1 MEITRRALTA
11 GLVAAPALLRG
22 VPALAT
28 LPPLPPIDPRDVTF
42 VRPGDALY
50 DQYLPAYN
58 LRTELRPSLR
68 AMCCTAKGVAQTIA
82 WLRDEHIPF
91 ALRSGGHCFEGFSQ
105 SISVVVDTR
114 LMNDVHVDGM
124 TLAVGAGVSLGAVYQ
139 AISPQGMAFPGGS
152 CPTVGVSGHTL
163 GGGFGLLARSRGLAC
178 DVLQAIELI
187 DANGKTVVAS
197 AAQNADLFWASRGG
211 GGGAFGAAMRF
222 HFAIAPIGKV
232 TTFGVTWNLPEKQA
246 VALFAAWEAWAPDAP
261 RDITALLRLSKRKDG
276 LIDLHCFGQSEGP
289 ARTLRRELKTLLDIA
304 RPQTAPDIRTV
315 SVMAAINHFAGSWD
329 YVSQYS
335 KGKSDFITAPL
346 PAAGI
351 EALIGGIAALPPGEV
366 LAICDA
372 HGGAVHDTA
381 PDATAFA
388 YRAGTRFCIQYYT
401 GWTKPMSGV
410 ARMQDLRT
418 LYAAM
423 RPWSGGAY
431 VNYCDTDISDWR
443 KAYWRQ
449 NLPRLRTI
457 KAKVDPGN
465 VFRHAQ
471 SVV

>member
-1 MEITRRALTA
+1 MQITRRAVTA
-11 GLVAAPALLRG
+11 GLIAAPALLRQ

-28 LPPLPPIDPRDVTF
+28 LPSLPPIDAHDVTF

-58 LRTELRPSLR
+58 LRTELRPALR
-68 AMCCTAKGVAQTIA
+68 AMCRTAKGMAQAIA
-82 WLRDEHIPF
+82 WLRDKNIPF

-105 SISVVVDTR
+105 STSVVVDTR
-114 LMNDVHVDGM
+114 LMSDVAVHNSA
-124 TLAVGAGVSLGAVYQ
+124 LSVGAGASLGQVYQ
-139 AISPQGMAFPGGS
+139 AISPLSMAFPGGS

-187 DANGKTVVAS
+187 DANGKPVMAS
-197 AAQNADLFWASRGG
+197 AKQNADLFWACRGG
-211 GGGAFGAAMRF
+211 GGGTFGAATRF
-222 HFAIAPIGKV
+222 HFSIAPIGKV

-261 RDITALLRLSKRKDG
+261 REITALLRISKRKDG
-276 LIDLHCFGQSEGP
+276 LIDLHCFGQSEGS
-289 ARTLRRELKTLLDIA
+289 ARVLRRELKALLDIA
-304 RPQTAPDIRTV
+304 APQAAPDIRTM
-315 SVMAAINHFAGSWD
+315 SPMAAVNHFAGSWD

-346 PAAGI
+346 PAAGV

-401 GWTKPMSGV
+401 GWAKPASG
-410 ARMQDLRT
+410 ATHMEDLRA

-449 NLPRLRTI
+449 NLPRLRAI
-457 KAKVDPGN
+457 KAKTDPGN
-465 VFRHAQ
+465 FFRHAQ
-471 SVV
+471 SVT